1 MWFPGGAPRVDWSV
15 AEKRLSRDPV
25 MRAVIVGV
33 GPCTPAP
40 RRDYFVKLCQSIFT
54 QQISTKVAA
63 VLFHRFRGHFA
74 NKRPTP
80 GAVLEFL
87 RTRDE
92 ETIRSVGLSRQKRR
106 YVEDLAEHFASGK
119 VRTRRFAA
127 MDDEAVVQALLPI
140 MGIGRWTVEMFLIF
154 CLNRPDVWPVDDL
167 GVRVN
172 VGKAHGMKEM
182 PTKKELAAMGERWR
196 PWRTIASWYLWRYGD
211 VLGAEAKA
219 LRSGAARR
227 AREAARLKVGPR
239 TAPVAAAGHSRGR
252 RKA

>member
-1 MWFPGGAPRVDWSV
+1 MWFPGEAPRVDWSV
-15 AEKRLSRDPV
+15 AERALSRDPV
-25 MRAVIVGV
+25 MRKVIERV
-33 GPCTPAP
+33 GPCTLAP

-63 VLFHRFRGHFA
+63 VLFHRFRSHFP
-74 NKRPTP
+74 RRQPTP
-80 GAVLEFL
+80 AKVLEFL

-106 YVEDLAEHFASGK
+106 YVEDLAAHFADGRVK
-119 VRTRRFAA
+119 TRRLAS
-127 MDDEAVVQALLPI
+127 MDDEAIVQALLPI

-172 VGKAHGMKEM
+172 CGKAQGLKG
-182 PTKKELAAMGERWR
+182 PPSKTELTDIGERWR

-211 VLGAEAKA
+211 LLANESKPRPAKTPPA
-219 LRSGAARR
+219 PRRPGTRPRRR
-227 AREAARLKVGPR
+227 ALK
-239 TAPVAAAGHSRGR
+239 TAPPTR
-252 RKA
+252 

>member
-1 MWFPGGAPRVDWSV
+1 MWFPDGKPRVDWSA
-15 AEKRLSRDPV
+15 AERSLSRDPV
-25 MRAVIVGV
+25 MRRVIKKV
-33 GPCTPAP
+33 GPCTLAP

-63 VLFHRFRGHFA
+63 VLFHRFRSHFPA
-74 NKRPTP
+74 KRPTP
-80 GAVLEFL
+80 AAVLEFL

-106 YVEDLAEHFASGK
+106 YVEDLADHFASGR
-119 VRTRRFAA
+119 VQTRRFAS
-127 MDDEAVVQALLPI
+127 MDDEAIVQALLPI

-172 VGKAHGMKEM
+172 AGRAHGMADV
-182 PTKKELAAMGERWR
+182 PTKEELTEMGERWR

-211 VLGAEAKA
+211 VCAAEAKGQPTTKPA
-219 LRSGAARR
+219 QRLSG
-227 AREAARLKVGPR
+227 
-239 TAPVAAAGHSRGR
+239 
-252 RKA
+252 